1 MRISRREVMSGALA
15 LAGVSAW
22 GGAALADSFKLA
34 ADERL
39 FVGMVGMPPDFGF
52 LQSWRHLIGDNPR
65 DQLLI
70 APPTGGLTVEDRLE
84 YGARVWV
91 AVQRG
96 DKLRTHHRTRVLRV
110 AAADSPVA
118 KAVRESSMAAAER
131 TSVWMDGRVGQ
142 EKDGDVFVWLNHDER
157 LSIRESKALSS
168 RSNPLLRTFAGMGGS
183 NKPVAVR
190 VGRIWSGTW
199 QVFETK
205 VLG

>member
-1 MRISRREVMSGALA
+1 MRISRREVMGGALA
-15 LAGVSAW
+15 LVGVSAC
-22 GGAALADSFKLA
+22 GGAALADTFKLA

-39 FVGMVGMPPDFGF
+39 FVGMVGLPPNFSF
-52 LQSWRHLIGDNPR
+52 AQSWLYLIGDNPR
-65 DQLLI
+65 DRILI
-70 APPTGGLTVEDRLE
+70 AAPPGGFPVEDRLE

-96 DKLRTHHRTRVLRV
+96 DRPRLHRRTRILRV

-118 KAVRESSMAAAER
+118 KAVRAANVAAAKR
-131 TSVWMDGRVGQ
+131 TSVWMEGRVGQ
-142 EKDGDVFVWLNHDER
+142 EKEGDVFVWLNHDER

-183 NKPVAVR
+183 DKPVAVR
-190 VGRIWSGTW
+190 IGRIWSGTW